1 MTARPAGR
9 LVVAVTGASGA
20 PYAVRVLQLLHARR
34 DYEVHLVISHAGAVT
49 LRQETGLSPADLH
62 ALADVTHRVGDIGA
76 SIASG
81 SFHVDGMIV
90 VPCSI
95 KTLSAVATCDNGNL
109 IARAADVCL
118 KEGRPLLLMV
128 RETPLHLGHLRLMTQ
143 AAEAGAIIAP
153 PAPAFYAL
161 PATVHDIVDHT
172 ARRLLQRIGVPD
184 SGPDAWAGLHDP
196 GAPSRARLLAL
207 PNPEGLVNEHAE
219 PAKRLDHSAG
229 C

>member
-34 DYEVHLVISHAGAVT
+34 DCEVHLVISHAGAVT
-49 LRQETGLSPADLH
+49 LRQETGLIPADLH
-62 ALADVTHRVGDIGA
+62 ALADVTHRVSDIGA
-76 SIASG
+76 PIASG
-81 SFHVDGMIV
+81 TFHVDGMIV
-90 VPCSI
+90 APCSI
-95 KTLSAVATCDNGNL
+95 RTLSAVATCDNGNL

-128 RETPLHLGHLRLMTQ
+128 REMPLHIGHLRLMTQ

-153 PAPAFYAL
+153 PVPAFYAL

-172 ARRLLQRIGVPD
+172 ARRMLQRIGVPD
-184 SGPDAWAGLHDP
+184 SGPDAWAGLHDTE
-196 GAPSRARLLAL
+196 AASRPCWPAL
-207 PNPEGLVNEHAE
+207 PNAEGPVNEHTE
-219 PAKRLDHSAG
+219 PAKKLDHSADG
-229 C
+229 